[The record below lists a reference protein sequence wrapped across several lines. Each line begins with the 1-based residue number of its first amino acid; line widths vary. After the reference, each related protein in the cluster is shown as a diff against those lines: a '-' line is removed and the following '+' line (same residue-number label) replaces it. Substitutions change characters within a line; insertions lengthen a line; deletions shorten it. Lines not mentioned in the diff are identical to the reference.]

1 VHLSAAMIPPQSAL
15 DELAAPPL
23 LTRLVET
30 LGSYTGPEWWMTHLS
45 VLRRTWVK
53 PGVVARPFE
62 VIDEVVFEG

>member
-1 VHLSAAMIPPQSAL
+1 MTATTTPPFL
-15 DELAAPPL
+15 N
-23 LTRLVET
+23 RLVET